1 MNTITKK
8 KDKKLVVES
17 TPMVLQMPRWP
28 KWRIEEMCGYVP
40 KTTFW
45 DDFWIAVYF
54 GGEEGVRDTYNR
66 AFKEW
71 RGDVVYVTELVLVLN
86 WMIWVLYEVDEAMA
100 RVFDELWREADEWCR
115 EHLEGDDREY
125 YYRVTD

>member
-1 MNTITKK
+1 
-8 KDKKLVVES
+8 
-17 TPMVLQMPRWP
+17 
-28 KWRIEEMCGYVP
+28 MCGYVP

-71 RGDVVYVTELVLVLN
+71 RSDVVYVTELVLVLN

-115 EHLEGDDREY
+115 EHLKGEDREY